1 MKKVA
6 LLVVLLVGYCTNA
19 QIRVGIE
26 SNSQYYLDD
35 DKIKLDPREAD
46 ERFRSNNYIKLDYA
60 IKNFEFRLQGEG
72 YYPKAILN
80 YNPQLQDFNVGTIF
94 ARYKNFEKGIDIT
107 AGHIYEQFGSGLAL
121 RFWEDRALGINN
133 ALFGGR
139 VKLNMGDAA
148 QIKLLGGKQRVG
160 MGFDFSEGLV
170 YGADVEIDI
179 ANLLAKENYTLKFGS
194 SFVGRYEDITN
205 LSNDKNN
212 PDKFKDVPKTTD
224 IFGSRIDYSGQRF
237 NLNVEYLYKTKDVQV
252 ESSDIQQDILRSGN
266 AFLINSG
273 YNTGDFAI
281 NVNLRRLENFT
292 FHSQRNMQGNVFNYG
307 MINFVPSLTKQ
318 YDHSLQN
325 IYVYQAQPQMVYYVM
340 NKEKQGEIGG
350 QFDMFYEAAK
360 GSFFG
365 GKTGASFAING
376 SYWAGLKNNISR
388 EIVKGEFGE
397 DIEKVKMDSDLF
409 AFGKKYYSD
418 FAIEYRKPF
427 SDKLNTIFSYL
438 NQYHNSDFIT
448 EKPYQVK
455 AHTLAAEGTYFLSET
470 KSVRLELQHQWADQ
484 ERKNWAGGTVEYVPS
499 SKWSFFIHDIYNY
512 GSDKENEKLHYYSA
526 GGAFSQGATR
536 IAASYGRQRGGMMCV
551 GGVCRFVPESAGFS
565 LNITTNF

>member
-1 MKKVA
+1 
-6 LLVVLLVGYCTNA
+6 
-19 QIRVGIE
+19 
-26 SNSQYYLDD
+26 
-35 DKIKLDPREAD
+35 
-46 ERFRSNNYIKLDYA
+46 
-60 IKNFEFRLQGEG
+60 
-72 YYPKAILN
+72 
-80 YNPQLQDFNVGTIF
+80 
-94 ARYKNFEKGIDIT
+94 
-107 AGHIYEQFGSGLAL
+107 SGLAL

-292 FHSQRNMQGNVFNYG
+292 FHS
-307 MINFVPSLTKQ
+307 
-318 YDHSLQN
+318 
-325 IYVYQAQPQMVYYVM
+325 
-340 NKEKQGEIGG
+340 
-350 QFDMFYEAAK
+350 
-360 GSFFG
+360 
-365 GKTGASFAING
+365 
-376 SYWAGLKNNISR
+376 
-388 EIVKGEFGE
+388 
-397 DIEKVKMDSDLF
+397 
-409 AFGKKYYSD
+409 
-418 FAIEYRKPF
+418 
-427 SDKLNTIFSYL
+427 
-438 NQYHNSDFIT
+438 
-448 EKPYQVK
+448 
-455 AHTLAAEGTYFLSET
+455 
-470 KSVRLELQHQWADQ
+470 
-484 ERKNWAGGTVEYVPS
+484 
-499 SKWSFFIHDIYNY
+499 
-512 GSDKENEKLHYYSA
+512 
-526 GGAFSQGATR
+526 
-536 IAASYGRQRGGMMCV
+536 
-551 GGVCRFVPESAGFS
+551 
-565 LNITTNF
+565 